1 MEFTN
6 LPKKHRIH
14 VTFNGNTRY
23 TGKNAILTKISGT
36 SFSKPDETIV
46 MARLDTGEEVQTR
59 ILGLTNSQAILDQF
73 GLQ

>member
-1 MEFTN
+1 MGFTN

-59 ILGLTNSQAILDQF
+59 ILGLVDPQSVISQL
-73 GLQ
+73 GL